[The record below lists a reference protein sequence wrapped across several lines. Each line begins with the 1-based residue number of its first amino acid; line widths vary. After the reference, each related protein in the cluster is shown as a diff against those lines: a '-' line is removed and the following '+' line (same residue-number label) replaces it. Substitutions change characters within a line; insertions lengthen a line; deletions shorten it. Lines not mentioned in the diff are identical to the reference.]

1 MLRPLAGCVLFALLT
16 ATAAQADTRQAQFEV
31 RVTVAPR
38 ITLAAVEEPARLDIT
53 SADITRGYVDVTARY
68 RVESNS
74 RRGWLLQLTPRT
86 GLADRVEV
94 QGFANPVVVGD
105 EGVELYRS
113 PAGSG
118 EEFALDY
125 RVVLKPGARPGRY
138 ALPLHL
144 SATLL

>member
-1 MLRPLAGCVLFALLT
+1 MLRLLASCVLIALLT

-38 ITLAAVEEPARLDIT
+38 ITLAAVEEPARIDVT
-53 SADITRGYVDVTARY
+53 PADIARGYVDVSARY

-74 RRGWLLQLTPRT
+74 RRGWLLQLAPRT

-105 EGVELYRS
+105 EGVELYRA
-113 PAGSG
+113 PAGRG
-118 EEFALDY
+118 EEFALGY
-125 RVVLKPGARPGRY
+125 RVVLKPDARPGRY
-138 ALPLHL
+138 APPLHL

>member
-1 MLRPLAGCVLFALLT
+1 MWRSVGTCALLALVAGT
-16 ATAAQADTRQAQFEV
+16 AVHAETRQAQFQV

-38 ITLAAVEEPARLDIT
+38 ITLAAVEEPVRLEVT
-53 SADITRGYVDVTARY
+53 AADIARGYVDVSARY

-74 RRGWLLQLTPRT
+74 RRGWLLQLSPRA

-94 QGFANPVVVGD
+94 QGFASPVVVGD
-105 EGVELYRS
+105 EGVEIYR

-118 EEFALDY
+118 EEFALAY

-138 ALPLHL
+138 APPLHL

>member
-1 MLRPLAGCVLFALLT
+1 MRRSLASFALLALVAGT
-16 ATAAQADTRQAQFEV
+16 AVHAETRQAQFQV

-38 ITLAAVEEPARLDIT
+38 ITLAAVEAPAPLDVT
-53 SADITRGYVDVTARY
+53 PADIARGYVDVSARY

-94 QGFANPVVVGD
+94 QGFASPVVVGD
-105 EGVELYRS
+105 EGVELYR
-113 PAGSG
+113 PPVGGG
-118 EEFALDY
+118 EELALDY

-138 ALPLHL
+138 APPLHL